1 MSSIHD
7 QPSQPQAAAPGF
19 VDWPGTLSA
28 PACLNELVCD
38 EGGQPLDYRIIDVN
52 PGFESMTGLS
62 REQTAGRLASE
73 LYGPAPES
81 TLAGFAQATASGALF
96 SLDTCLGKR
105 DCRVT
110 ALPAGQGRFVT
121 VFAERA
127 NSPPRMPVAR
137 TATEPGERGLDYRE
151 FFDLAPDYCYV
162 VSAEGFITDV
172 NRAACAALGR
182 DRDELVG
189 APVLSIYAPEWQAR
203 ARKLVER
210 WRRTGRLDNEEMTIV
225 SRDGTRRMVLLS
237 VIAARGERG
246 RLLHS
251 VLVQRD
257 ITLLRQ
263 AETAL
268 RDSRDSFTD
277 LVANVGDGVV
287 IADAEENCISA
298 NRAAAELFGVTLSE
312 LVGHQVRR
320 FVTDEGWQRILAET
334 ARRRTGEISS
344 YDLDIIRPD
353 GDVRNTVLS
362 ASPRYDVLG
371 RYTGS
376 LAVFHDVTRLRQAE
390 REQARLLRYA
400 ACSAREFGCL
410 YAVSELMAASPEP
423 TAVVLTQVAD
433 IVPASWPH
441 GDVCG
446 AVVTVGDTVV
456 RSTGFA
462 PTAWSLSAPAQ
473 GRAGEE
479 PASRPSSAQ
488 CGVVGGITVYYRRDR
503 SGTDEPPL
511 PCDERDLLDS
521 IARQLAAFV
530 ERRRAEDDLRRAHD
544 ELEERV
550 RTRTAEL
557 EKANKLQHD
566 LVDMVMHDLGTPM
579 QVVSGYSSMMVEGA
593 FGPLTDSQ
601 REALDEMQL
610 SVKTL
615 ESLRRDM
622 LELSRFESAQVE
634 LRLEPVDI
642 AELVAG
648 CIRELAFLSNHKKQ
662 RVHSFVAPHPV
673 TCDARRIRQVVS
685 NYLSNAIRYTQDGGR
700 IEVRSAGDGPW
711 LEVSVQDN
719 GRGIEPREQRRLFE
733 KFRQAGRRVR
743 GSSGLG
749 LAVVKKIVEAH
760 GGRVWCESRPGI
772 GSTFFFRIPTTPA
785 SEPESA

>member
-1 MSSIHD
+1 MAAMEDSVSSVHD
-7 QPSQPQAAAPGF
+7 QPVQPGAAVSGA
-19 VDWPGTLSA
+19 VAWPGTLA
-28 PACLNELVCD
+28 VPACLNELVCD
-38 EGGQPLDYRIIDVN
+38 ALGQPQDYRIIDVN

-62 REQTAGRLASE
+62 RDEAAGRLASE
-73 LYGPAPES
+73 LYGPTPES
-81 TLAGFAQATASGALF
+81 ALAGFAQATVAGTTV
-96 SLDTCLGKR
+96 SLDTCVCRR

-110 ALPAGQGRFVT
+110 ALPAGPGRFVT
-121 VFAERA
+121 VFADRA
-127 NSPPRMPVAR
+127 A
-137 TATEPGERGLDYRE
+137 EPEEIGPGLDYRE

-162 VSAEGFITDV
+162 VSADGRIADV
-172 NRAACAALGR
+172 NRAACAVLGR
-182 DRDELVG
+182 TRDELVG
-189 APVLSIYAPEWQAR
+189 SPVLSIYAPEWQAR

-210 WRRTGRLDNEEMTIV
+210 WRRTGQLENEEIV
-225 SRDGTRRMVLLS
+225 IVASDGTRRVVLLS

-277 LVANVGDGVV
+277 LVGKVGDGVV

-312 LVGHQVRR
+312 LVGHPVRR
-320 FVTDEGWQRILAET
+320 FTTDEGWQRILAET

-353 GDVRNTVLS
+353 GEVRNTVLS

-371 RYTGS
+371 RYSGS
-376 LAVFHDVTRLRQAE
+376 LAVLHDITHLRHAE

-410 YAVSELMAASPEP
+410 YAVSELLAASPEP
-423 TAVVLTQVAD
+423 TAAVLAQVAD
-433 IVPASWPH
+433 VLPMSWPH
-441 GDVCG
+441 GDVSG
-446 AVVTVGDTVV
+446 TIIAADGIEA
-456 RSTGFA
+456 RSAGFV
-462 PTAWSLSAPAQ
+462 PTAWNLSAPAQ
-473 GRAGEE
+473 GENGA
-479 PASRPSSAQ
+479 
-488 CGVVGGITVYYRRDR
+488 VGNITVYYRRDR
-503 SGTDEPPL
+503 PGTDEPPL

-521 IARQLAAFV
+521 IARQLAAFI
-530 ERRRAEDDLRRAHD
+530 ERRRAEDELRRAHD

-550 RTRTAEL
+550 RRRTAEL
-557 EKANKLQHD
+557 ETANKLQHD

-601 REALDEMQL
+601 REALEEMQL

-622 LELSRFESAQVE
+622 LELSRFENTQVE
-634 LRLEPVDI
+634 LRFEPVDI
-642 AELVAG
+642 AELVGG
-648 CIRELAFLSNHKKQ
+648 CIRELSFLSDHKKQ
-662 RVHSFVAPHPV
+662 RVNSFVAPRSV
-673 TCDARRIRQVVS
+673 TCDARRIRQVVA

-700 IEVRSAGDGPW
+700 IEVRSACDGPW

-719 GRGIEPREQRRLFE
+719 GRGIEPRDQRRLFE
-733 KFRQAGRRVR
+733 KFRQAGQRVR
-743 GSSGLG
+743 GSSGMG

-772 GSTFFFRIPTTPA
+772 GSTFYFRIPSAPA
-785 SEPESA
+785 SA

>member
-1 MSSIHD
+1 MSGLV
-7 QPSQPQAAAPGF
+7 A
-19 VDWPGTLSA
+19 WPDTLA
-28 PACLNELVCD
+28 VPACLNELVCD
-38 EGGQPLDYRIIDVN
+38 ALGRPQDYRIIDVN
-52 PGFESMTGLS
+52 PRFESMTGLS
-62 REQTAGRLASE
+62 REKAAGRLASE
-73 LYGPAPES
+73 LYGPTPES
-81 TLAGFAQATASGALF
+81 ALAGFAQATAAGTTV
-96 SLDTCLGKR
+96 SLDTCLGRR

-121 VFAERA
+121 VFAEREA
-127 NSPPRMPVAR
+127 
-137 TATEPGERGLDYRE
+137 EPEEHGRSLDYRE

-162 VSAEGFITDV
+162 VSAEGRLTDV

-182 DRDELVG
+182 TRDELVG
-189 APVLSIYAPEWQAR
+189 SPVLSIYAPEWQAR

-210 WRRTGRLDNEEMTIV
+210 WRRTGRLENEEMTIIA
-225 SRDGTRRMVLLS
+225 SDGTRRVVLLS

-246 RLLHS
+246 HLLHS

-263 AETAL
+263 AEAAL

-277 LVANVGDGVV
+277 LVGNVGDGVV

-312 LVGHQVRR
+312 LIGHPARR
-320 FVTDEGWQRILAET
+320 FTTDEGWQRILAET

-344 YDLDIIRPD
+344 YELDIIRPD
-353 GDVRNTVLS
+353 GETRNTVLS

-371 RYTGS
+371 RYSGS
-376 LAVFHDVTRLRQAE
+376 LAVFHDVTHLRHAE

-410 YAVSELMAASPEP
+410 YAVSELLAASPAP
-423 TAVVLTQVAD
+423 TAAVLAQVAD
-433 IVPASWPH
+433 IVPVSWPH
-441 GDVCG
+441 GDVSG
-446 AVVTVGDTVV
+446 TVVTAGGIEA
-456 RSTGFA
+456 RSAGFV
-462 PTAWSLSAPAQ
+462 PTAWNLSAPAQ
-473 GRAGEE
+473 GENG
-479 PASRPSSAQ
+479 S
-488 CGVVGGITVYYRRDR
+488 VGDITVYYRRDR

-530 ERRRAEDDLRRAHD
+530 ERRRAEDELRRAHD

-550 RTRTAEL
+550 RRRTAEL
-557 EKANKLQHD
+557 EMANKLQHD

-601 REALDEMQL
+601 REALEEMQL

-622 LELSRFESAQVE
+622 LELSRFESTEVE
-634 LRLEPVDI
+634 LKLERVDI
-642 AELVAG
+642 AELVDG
-648 CIRELAFLSNHKKQ
+648 CIHELSFLSSHKKQ
-662 RVHSFVAPHPV
+662 RVNSFVAPRCV
-673 TCDARRIRQVVS
+673 TCDARRIRQVVA

-700 IEVRSAGDGPW
+700 IEVRSACDDPW

-719 GRGIEPREQRRLFE
+719 GRGIEPRDQRHLFE
-733 KFRQAGRRVR
+733 KFRQAGQRVR
-743 GSSGLG
+743 GSSGMG

-760 GGRVWCESRPGI
+760 GGRAWCESRPGI
-772 GSTFFFRIPTTPA
+772 GSTFYFRIPTAPA
-785 SEPESA
+785 SA